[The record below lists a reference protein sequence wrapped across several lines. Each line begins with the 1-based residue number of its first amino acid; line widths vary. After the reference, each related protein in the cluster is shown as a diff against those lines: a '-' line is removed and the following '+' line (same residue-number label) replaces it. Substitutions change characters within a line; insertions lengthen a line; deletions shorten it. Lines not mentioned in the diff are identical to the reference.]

1 MSSENKPVMPPE
13 RIEETETEEEIRRE
27 EAAKGKGERAFE
39 VFCAAIFLGMIG
51 LVFFNAFLRYVF
63 RSSFAPSEE
72 WARFLFIYI
81 TFIGGIEAFYRHKHI
96 AVDMFVNMIS
106 GASRKAVDIVASLFM
121 LAALVL
127 LLFGGISVVLQT
139 LDTYSVAT
147 DVNMAFI
154 NGTLPVMAFA
164 AIIIHLR
171 DIVRLIRTPASSTP
185 RPKRNRGENMEL
197 VVFLVSLFGFLALGI
212 PIAIVLV
219 LCSMVL
225 MYYGGMWDSMFVM
238 IIPQSMLD
246 GANNYPLMAIP
257 FFVFAGEIMTE
268 GGLSKRVVKLAQLII
283 GRVRG
288 GLGYAAIVS
297 SVIFAGLM
305 GSSVGEA
312 AALGSLLLPMMAQAG
327 YKPGRAG
334 GVIASGAILGPIIPP
349 STNFILL
356 GATVGLSITKLFMIG
371 LVPGLIIGLC
381 LMVTWFFIVRIDGY
395 KEKIEFKKGEA
406 SKIVRDAMP
415 AFMMPVLLL
424 GGIRFGVFTPTE
436 GGAFACVYA
445 IAVCTLY
452 YRELTFKGLLA
463 VSARAARTTSV
474 VMLIVATAT
483 AVGWFITSAQ
493 IPMQV
498 AELFQ
503 PLVDSPILLLLSIN
517 VFLFLAGMVMDLTPN
532 VLIFAPVFYPLIQ
545 QAGID
550 PYFFGLLFILNLGIG
565 VITPPVGTVLYVV
578 CGIGNIKI
586 GNLVRNMAPF
596 LIVEMLVLFLLL
608 FFPSLSIEPMKFL
621 MK

>member
-164 AIIIHLR
+164 AIIIHL
-171 DIVRLIRTPASSTP
+171 

>member
-1 MSSENKPVMPPE
+1 
-13 RIEETETEEEIRRE
+13 
-27 EAAKGKGERAFE
+27 
-39 VFCAAIFLGMIG
+39 
-51 LVFFNAFLRYVF
+51 
-63 RSSFAPSEE
+63 
-72 WARFLFIYI
+72 
-81 TFIGGIEAFYRHKHI
+81 
-96 AVDMFVNMIS
+96 
-106 GASRKAVDIVASLFM
+106 
-121 LAALVL
+121 
-127 LLFGGISVVLQT
+127 
-139 LDTYSVAT
+139 
-147 DVNMAFI
+147 
-154 NGTLPVMAFA
+154 
-164 AIIIHLR
+164 
-171 DIVRLIRTPASSTP
+171 
-185 RPKRNRGENMEL
+185 MEL

-312 AALGSLLLPMMAQAG
+312 AALGSLASALFGAISGSGVATASAIGGITIPAMQREG
-327 YKPGRAG
+327 YPSEFSTA
-334 GVIASGAILGPIIPP
+334 IASISSILGPIIPP